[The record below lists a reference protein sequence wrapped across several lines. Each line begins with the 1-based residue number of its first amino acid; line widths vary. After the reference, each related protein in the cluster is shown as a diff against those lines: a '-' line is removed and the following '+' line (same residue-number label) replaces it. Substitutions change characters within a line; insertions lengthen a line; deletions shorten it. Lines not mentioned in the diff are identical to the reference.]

1 MQTKEMMNPFYH
13 FNGYTSAYAPPES
26 VSLSQGN
33 SQLLQSSGNV
43 QREASHIFQEQFQ
56 MPSCALQPLT
66 SSPQPPTSSL
76 QPPTLS
82 QLVQGS
88 STFPGVPILQP
99 LGEGTLQVLQ
109 NPLMSTGDQSFEEQQ
124 TASLQPVNRPLSL
137 AGMPSLQSSEES
149 SQEISSP
156 VEYFSRSEL
165 TQIFMKS
172 CSRKNMAVLMTRK
185 LFTEEVR
192 MSSNVS
198 GRNKIKLNPQ
208 IMDFI
213 RKKLF
218 LFFQV
223 LNLTHLKN
231 GQNVL

>member
-1 MQTKEMMNPFYH
+1 
-13 FNGYTSAYAPPES
+13 
-26 VSLSQGN
+26 
-33 SQLLQSSGNV
+33 
-43 QREASHIFQEQFQ
+43 

-66 SSPQPPTSSL
+66 SSSQPPTS
-76 QPPTLS
+76 S

-156 VEYFSRSEL
+156 VEYLSRSQL

-218 LFFQV
+218 LFSKCS
-223 LNLTHLKN
+223 T
-231 GQNVL
+231 